1 MSVRESAK
9 QERVQRALDAARQI
23 LRRDGVDGLQI
34 RTIADEAGL
43 AVRTLYNQFGG
54 GKSDVLLALMSQE
67 MDELAAELDALQL
80 DDGIDMSRAV
90 ITVSIARFR
99 ASQDVMRPL
108 MALTYSTSDKGTA
121 MLANQA
127 RGLQERAVA
136 RAIENGQLSDLV
148 PVRVLAHLILDAYAN
163 AGHRWARGSLDH
175 KGFETQA
182 LHTWSCLLLGLAL
195 GETRSRFERE
205 IKRLTPDMR
214 RLVKTAAV

>member
-9 QERVQRALDAARQI
+9 QERIQRALDAARAI

-34 RTIADEAGL
+34 RTIAEEAGL
-43 AVRTLYNQFGG
+43 AVRTLYNQFSG
-54 GKSDVLLALMSQE
+54 GKSDVLLRLMSQE
-67 MDELAAELDALQL
+67 LDELAQDLDALQL
-80 DDGIDMSRAV
+80 DDGIEMSRAI

-99 ASQDVMRPL
+99 VSEDVMRPL

-127 RGLQERAVA
+127 RGLQERAIA
-136 RAIENGQLSDLV
+136 RAVEDRQLSDLV

-182 LHTWSCLLLGLAL
+182 LHTWSCLLLGIAQ
-195 GETRSRFERE
+195 GKTRDRFEQE
-205 IKRLTPDMR
+205 IKRLTPGMQK
-214 RLVKTAAV
+214 LVKTAAV